1 MVRTLRGSV
10 FGLALLIATPVAAQ
24 DHRALV
30 FGEVGRASIGHSDSQ
45 QGRAPIFGGGAAFHL
60 ASGLLVEADVHRG
73 RVDHVFG
80 RRHHEFTELTM
91 TGSLLWRA
99 PRGGRIHFVTGG
111 GLAIQRAHTVI
122 NEPPFARVNEVE
134 RLTLLHGK
142 AGADWDVSRR
152 LVIRSE
158 AVVWMGEGL
167 DWVVGGRVG
176 LGYRF

>member
-1 MVRTLRGSV
+1 MRRALRGTV

-24 DHRALV
+24 DHRAVV

-45 QGRAPIFGGGAAFHL
+45 QGHAPIFGGGAAFHL
-60 ASGLLVEADVHRG
+60 APGLLVEADVHGG

-80 RRHHEFTELTM
+80 RRQHEFTAVTI

-111 GLAIQRAHTVI
+111 GLAMQRAHTVI
-122 NEPPFARVNEVE
+122 NEPPFAVDDVE

-152 LVIRSE
+152 LVFRSE
-158 AVVWMGEGL
+158 AVVWMGGGL